1 MSTAAPAA
9 HPDYAVRGLNPE
21 RLAAILQHAGE
32 EVLDVGC
39 GNGAYVLHLADRF
52 RIKGMDYKPF
62 DTWSARA
69 ELFSVSDAQAL
80 ALADN
85 SVDTI
90 LSFETLEHLPD
101 PARALSEYFR
111 VCRKNIVLTV
121 PNCDLTPGMRGSGL
135 IFNHWIDR
143 THVNFWDVEAICALV
158 EKSGFRVGFKGH
170 INRLDLAPFF
180 AESMSRGPRPSRLI
194 GKLLRKLQRRQYFMT
209 CMVIADKV
217 ASPPASGNSRVEPR

>member
-1 MSTAAPAA
+1 MSTAAPTA
-9 HPDYAVRGLNPE
+9 HPDYAIRGLNPE

-62 DTWSARA
+62 ETWSARS

-80 ALADN
+80 SLSDN

-101 PARALSEYFR
+101 PARALNEYLR

-143 THVNFWDVEAICALV
+143 THVNFWDVDSICDLV
-158 EKSGFRVGFKGH
+158 EKSGFRVRLKGH
-170 INRLDLAPFF
+170 INRLNLAPLFV
-180 AESMSRGPRPSRLI
+180 ESLCLGTRPSRLL
-194 GKLLRKLQRRQYFMT
+194 GKLLRKFQRRPYFMT
-209 CMVIADKV
+209 CIVVADKV
-217 ASPPASGNSRVEPR
+217 TSTTALGNSSVEQR